1 MSLENLIRYEI
12 YHYMMDALAT
22 HLDAKTEGRNDLETD
37 EMRRTLMIHDACVSF
52 INQQLGNP
60 IKP

>member
-1 MSLENLIRYEI
+1 MSLENLIRYEV
-12 YHYMMDALAT
+12 YHYMMDSLAT
-22 HLDAKTEGRNDLETD
+22 HLEAKVKGRNDLETD

-52 INQQLGNP
+52 VNQQLGEP